1 LGLPWIYVLPQIS
14 PLQTEEHEKS
24 DMYVEENLFSD
35 LSSRHFRN
43 QLNRLSDEFAEFKR
57 LAESTWPG
65 LKVDPVER
73 RIQKKG
79 TFLWLPVRDGDFV
92 GEVGLMGHGLQMW
105 LQMIWFIS
113 RVPRESIIVLD
124 EPDVYMHP
132 DLQRKLF
139 RLISGRFPQTIVATH
154 SIEIMAEADPSEI
167 LVVDKRKR
175 RSRFANSEPAVQLLI
190 DQIGGVHNVHLA
202 RLWSAR
208 KFLLLEGEDMA
219 LLRRFHAVLYPEA
232 DLPLDALPSLSI
244 GGWTGWPRAIGS
256 SLAMK
261 NAVGDRIVSY
271 CILDR
276 DYHTDAEVAERL
288 NEAQKAGVNLHVWT
302 HKEIENLLLNPN
314 SIRRVIAR
322 RTEPKRVP
330 SVPELWDQIQ
340 CICDQFKDTVIDG
353 LASEIQKRDR
363 IDLVGAI
370 RRARERVLSTW
381 SDPTKRIAQV
391 PGKEV
396 LGRLSEWSQKKT
408 WGSLR
413 CAGDCCSHDRGRDTG

>member
-1 LGLPWIYVLPQIS
+1 
-14 PLQTEEHEKS
+14 
-24 DMYVEENLFSD
+24 
-35 LSSRHFRN
+35 
-43 QLNRLSDEFAEFKR
+43 
-57 LAESTWPG
+57 
-65 LKVDPVER
+65 
-73 RIQKKG
+73 
-79 TFLWLPVRDGDFV
+79 
-92 GEVGLMGHGLQMW
+92 MGHGLQMW

-139 RLISGRFPQTIVATH
+139 RLIAGRFPQTIVATH

-276 DYHTDAEVAERL
+276 DYHTDA
-288 NEAQKAGVNLHVWT
+288 
-302 HKEIENLLLNPN
+302 
-314 SIRRVIAR
+314 
-322 RTEPKRVP
+322 
-330 SVPELWDQIQ
+330 
-340 CICDQFKDTVIDG
+340 
-353 LASEIQKRDR
+353 
-363 IDLVGAI
+363 
-370 RRARERVLSTW
+370 
-381 SDPTKRIAQV
+381 
-391 PGKEV
+391 
-396 LGRLSEWSQKKT
+396 
-408 WGSLR
+408 
-413 CAGDCCSHDRGRDTG
+413 